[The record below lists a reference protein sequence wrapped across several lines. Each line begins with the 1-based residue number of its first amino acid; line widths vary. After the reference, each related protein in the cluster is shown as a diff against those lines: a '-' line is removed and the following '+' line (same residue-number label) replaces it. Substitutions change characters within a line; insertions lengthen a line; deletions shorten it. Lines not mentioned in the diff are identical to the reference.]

1 MEILI
6 HFSEIYQAPPPLLNV
21 AVYCKSSNAEAYV
34 KKLSQILANN
44 IGNMGRVW
52 SQNLCEASSKK
63 VSEKKRGFGKTW

>member
-6 HFSEIYQAPPPLLNV
+6 HFSEIYQAPPPLPNV
-21 AVYCKSSNAEAYV
+21 AVYCKSSNAQAYV

-52 SQNLCEASSKK
+52 SEASFKK
-63 VSEKKRGFGKTW
+63 VSEKKGGFGKTW